1 MAIKGS
7 LREASLPD
15 VLQLLAMGQK
25 TGCLSVTDRSSF
37 GYIYFD
43 RGRISYASIVNR
55 RDRLGDMLVKAGVIQ
70 QGELDKAV
78 DAQGSHL
85 RDKRLGEIL
94 VEQGAISRDD
104 LHHYVR
110 VQIEEA
116 VYFLFTWTQGTFSFE
131 ADIRPEENEVLVSIN
146 PESLLLEGARRV
158 DEWSLIDKKVPSFDI
173 IFGLDRERLD
183 ASAAQLTPVQER
195 LLPLIDGRRDVTAL
209 IEASGI
215 GEFEVGKALYG
226 LATAA
231 FLHRVGKSRPAEEM
245 ARDARVEEHRNLGV
259 AFYKTAMFEEATRE
273 FRRVAELRDTDVQ
286 ARFYLA
292 LIAMREGRL
301 DEATDL
307 LREASERPDAP
318 AAVFHNLAYALECQ
332 GRYHEA
338 SEVLAVA
345 SSRGGGDDPRVRT
358 SLGILALKT
367 GDLAAADAALAG
379 ARSLWGTRKPSQAW
393 FHYAALAAALVGDTD
408 RALALLAEGVET
420 HPHCAALYNM
430 TSVIH
435 ERRGDNDAAAHAAQR
450 GIRED
455 GDPPLPQLQKNHGD
469 ALYRAGRYDEALE
482 AYERAIR
489 ADPELGDDVYL
500 RVGNIRFKSREQEL
514 AIASWERA
522 LELNPDNDTVRA
534 NLELARTLSQ

>member
-55 RDRLGDMLVKAGVIQ
+55 RDRLGDMLVKAEIIEPEQ
-70 QGELDKAV
+70 LERAI
-78 DAQGSHL
+78 DAQSREH
-85 RDKRLGEIL
+85 REKRLGEIL

-131 ADIRPEENEVLVSIN
+131 ADVRPEESEVLVAIN

-158 DEWSLIDKKVPSFDI
+158 DEWSLIDKKIPSFDI
-173 IFGLDRERLD
+173 IFAVDRERLD
-183 ASAAQLTPVQER
+183 ASAATLTPVQER

-209 IEASGI
+209 VEASGI

-231 FLHRVGKSRPAEEM
+231 FLHRVGKSRPADEL
-245 ARDARVEEHRNLGV
+245 AREARVEEHRNLGV
-259 AFYKTAMFEEATRE
+259 AFYKTGMLEEATRE
-273 FRRVAELRDTDVQ
+273 FRRVAELRDADVQ
-286 ARFYLA
+286 SRFYLG
-292 LIAMREGRL
+292 LIALRQDRL
-301 DEATDL
+301 EDATTL
-307 LREASERPDAP
+307 LREASERQGAH
-318 AAVFHNLAYALECQ
+318 AAVFHNLAYALERQ

-338 SEVLAVA
+338 VDVLGKALDHGGSE
-345 SSRGGGDDPRVRT
+345 DPRVRT
-358 SLGILALKT
+358 SLGILALRT
-367 GDLAAADAALAG
+367 GDVAEADAALSA
-379 ARSLWGTRKPSQAW
+379 ARSLWGARSPTAAW
-393 FHYAALAAALVGDTD
+393 FHYAALAAALMNDTD
-408 RALALLAEGVET
+408 RALAIVGEGLEA
-420 HPHCAALYNM
+420 HPHSAPLYNLA
-430 TSVIH
+430 SVIH
-435 ERRGDNDAAAHAAQR
+435 ERRGDYDAAARAAEA
-450 GIRED
+450 GVHED

-469 ALYRAGRYDEALE
+469 ALYRAGRYDDALE

-489 ADPELGDDVYL
+489 ASPELGDDVYL
-500 RVGNIRFKSREQEL
+500 RVGNIRFKGREREA
-514 AIASWERA
+514 AIESWKRA
-522 LELNPDNDTVRA
+522 LELNPANETARA
-534 NLELARTLSQ
+534 NLELARTLSA

>member
-43 RGRISYASIVNR
+43 RGRITYASIVNR
-55 RDRLGDMLVKAGVIQ
+55 RDRLGDMLVKAKIIEPEQ
-70 QGELDKAV
+70 LERAIKA
-78 DAQGSHL
+78 QSNEF
-85 RDKRLGEIL
+85 REKRLGEIL
-94 VEQGAISRDD
+94 VEQGAITRDD

-116 VYFLFTWTQGTFSFE
+116 VYFLFTWAQGTFSFE
-131 ADIRPEENEVLVSIN
+131 ADVRPEEHEVLVSIN

-158 DEWSLIDKKVPSFDI
+158 DEWSLIDKKIPSFDI
-173 IFGLDRERLD
+173 IFAVDRERLD
-183 ASAAQLTPVQER
+183 ASPVALTPVQER

-209 IEASGI
+209 VEASGI

-231 FLHRVGKSRPAEEM
+231 FLHRVGKSRPADEA
-245 ARDARVEEHRNLGV
+245 AREARVEEHRNLGV
-259 AFYKTAMFEEATRE
+259 AFYKTGMLEEATRE
-273 FRRVAELRDTDVQ
+273 FRRVSELRDADVQ
-286 ARFYLA
+286 SRFYLG
-292 LIAMREGRL
+292 LIALRQGRL
-301 DEATDL
+301 EDATTL
-307 LREASERPDAP
+307 LREAAERPGAH
-318 AAVFHNLAYALECQ
+318 AAVFHNLAYALERQ

-338 SEVLAVA
+338 VEVLGKALDN
-345 SSRGGGDDPRVRT
+345 GGGEDPRVRT

-367 GDLAAADAALAG
+367 GDVAEADAALGA
-379 ARSLWGTRKPSQAW
+379 ARSLWGTRVPPASW
-393 FHYAALAAALVGDTD
+393 FHYAALAAALMNDTD
-408 RALALLAEGVET
+408 RALSIVGEGLEA
-420 HPHCAALYNM
+420 HPHSAPLYNM
-430 TSVIH
+430 ASVIH
-435 ERRGDNDAAAHAAQR
+435 ERRGDFDAAARAVEAGVH
-450 GIRED
+450 ED

-489 ADPELGDDVYL
+489 ADPDLGDDVHL
-500 RVGNIRFKSREQEL
+500 RVGNIRFKGRDRDA
-514 AIASWERA
+514 AIEAWTRA
-522 LELNPDNDTVRA
+522 LELNPGNETARA
-534 NLELARTLSQ
+534 NLELARTLSA

>member
-55 RDRLGDMLVKAGVIQ
+55 RDRLGDMLVKARIIEPEQLERAIQ
-70 QGELDKAV
+70 
-78 DAQGSHL
+78 AQANEQ

-94 VEQGAISRDD
+94 VQQGAISRDD

-131 ADIRPEENEVLVSIN
+131 ADVRPEENEVLVTIN

-209 IEASGI
+209 VEASGI

-231 FLHRVGKSRPAEEM
+231 FLHRVGKSRPADEL
-245 ARDARVEEHRNLGV
+245 AREARVEEHRNLGV
-259 AFYKTAMFEEATRE
+259 AFYKTGMLEEATRE
-273 FRRVAELRDTDVQ
+273 FRRVAELRDADVQ
-286 ARFYLA
+286 SRFYLG
-292 LIAMREGRL
+292 LIALREDRL
-301 DEATDL
+301 DDAVAL
-307 LREASERPDAP
+307 LRDAADRP
-318 AAVFHNLAYALECQ
+318 AAHAAVHHNLAYALERQ

-338 SEVLAVA
+338 CQVLAA
-345 SSRGGGDDPRVRT
+345 ALDSGGGDDPRVRT

-367 GDLAAADAALAG
+367 GDVAEADAALAA
-379 ARSLWGTRKPSQAW
+379 ARSLWGSRKPSQAW
-393 FHYAALAAALVGDTD
+393 FHYAALAAALANDTD
-408 RALALLAEGVET
+408 RALDLVAEGLEN
-420 HPHCAALYNM
+420 HPHSAPLYNM
-430 TSVIH
+430 ASVIH
-435 ERRGDNDAAAHAAQR
+435 ERRGDFEAAARAAEGGLQ
-450 GIRED
+450 ED

-469 ALYRAGRYDEALE
+469 ALYRAGRYDDALE

-489 ADPELGDDVYL
+489 SDPSLGDDVYL
-500 RVGNIRFKSREQEL
+500 RVGNIRFKAREQE
-514 AIASWERA
+514 AAMESWKRA
-522 LELNPDNDTVRA
+522 LELNPANDTARA
-534 NLELARTLSQ
+534 NLELARTLSP

>member
-1 MAIKGS
+1 
-7 LREASLPD
+7 
-15 VLQLLAMGQK
+15 MGQK
-25 TGCLSVTDRSSF
+25 TGCLSVTDRSNF

-55 RDRLGDMLVKAGVIQ
+55 RDRLGDMLVKAQIIEPE
-70 QGELDKAV
+70 ELERAIK
-78 DAQGSHL
+78 AQGNQQ

-94 VEQGAISRDD
+94 VEQGVVARDD

-131 ADIRPEENEVLVSIN
+131 ADIRPEESEVLVAIN

-183 ASAAQLTPVQER
+183 ASAAQLTTVQER

-231 FLHRVGKSRPAEEM
+231 FLHRVGKSRPADEL
-245 ARDARVEEHRNLGV
+245 AREARVEEHRNLGV
-259 AFYKTAMFEEATRE
+259 AFYKTAMYEEATRE
-273 FRRVAELRDTDVQ
+273 FRRVAELRDADVQ
-286 ARFYLA
+286 ARFYLG
-292 LIAMREGRL
+292 LIALRERRL
-301 DEATDL
+301 EDAVAL
-307 LREASERPDAP
+307 LREAAERPGAH
-318 AAVFHNLAYALECQ
+318 AAVYHNLAYALECQ
-332 GRYHEA
+332 GLYHEA
-338 SEVLAVA
+338 CEMLARA
-345 SSRGGGDDPRVRT
+345 LDHGGSDDPRVRT
-358 SLGILALKT
+358 SLGILALRT
-367 GDLAAADAALAG
+367 GDVAEADAALSAV
-379 ARSLWGTRKPSQAW
+379 RPLWGARKPSPAW
-393 FHYAALAAALVGDTD
+393 FHYAALAAALTGDTD
-408 RALALLAEGVET
+408 RALAIVAEGLET
-420 HPHCAALYNM
+420 HPHSAPLYNM
-430 TSVIH
+430 ASVIH
-435 ERRGDNDAAAHAAQR
+435 ERRGDYEAAARAAEG

-455 GDPPLPQLQKNHGD
+455 GDPPLAQLQKNHGD
-469 ALYRAGRYDEALE
+469 ALYRAARYDDALE

-489 ADPELGDDVYL
+489 ADPVLGDDVYL
-500 RVGNIRFKSREQEL
+500 RAGNIRFKAREREA

-522 LELNPDNDTVRA
+522 LELNPQNDTARA
-534 NLELARTLSQ
+534 NLELARTLSP